1 MCACVC
7 VCVWLKVVGSAN
19 GLQRSAVSVSDVA
32 DELEL
37 VSQPYN
43 AATTRIITGI
53 DRFKRRCAGYSV
65 NMYASL
71 YA

>member
-1 MCACVC
+1 MNDARVT
-7 VCVWLKVVGSAN
+7 LKVVGSAT
-19 GLQRSAVSVSDVA
+19 GLQGGVVSVSDVN
-32 DELEL
+32 DKLEL

-43 AATTRIITGI
+43 HATTRLISNI
-53 DRFKRRCAGYSV
+53 DRFKRRCASYQV